1 MTTTT
6 SSDRI
11 ERQVFLKASRSRVW
25 RALTDS
31 SQFGEW
37 FGIRANAPFA
47 AGARV
52 RAEVTHPQHKGL
64 TFDMMIEELVPE
76 QLFSWRWHPNAIDGT
91 HDYSAEPTTLVVF
104 RLEDASGGTL
114 VKVVESGF
122 DGVPPERRLDAYRG
136 NQQGWDYQM
145 TAIEKY
151 VSQN

>member
-1 MTTTT
+1 MTTTM

-37 FGIRANAPFA
+37 FGIRANAAFT
-47 AGARV
+47 AGACV

-64 TFDMMIEELVPE
+64 TFDMLIEELVPE
-76 QLFSWRWHPNAIDGT
+76 QLFSWRWHPNAIEGT
-91 HDYSAEPTTLVVF
+91 RDYSAEPTTLVVF
-104 RLEDASGGTL
+104 RLEDAPGGTL

>member
-1 MTTTT
+1 MTTTA

-11 ERQVFLKASRSRVW
+11 ERQVFLNAPRSRVW

-31 SQFGEW
+31 TQFGEW
-37 FGIRANAPFA
+37 FGIRAEGPFT

-52 RAEVTHPQHKGL
+52 RAVVTHPQYKGL
-64 TFDMMIEELVPE
+64 TFDMLIQEVVPE

-91 HDYSAEPTTLVVF
+91 RDYSSEPTTLVVF
-104 RLEDASGGTL
+104 RLEDAQGGTL

-122 DGVPPERRLDAYRG
+122 DAVPPERRLEAYRG
-136 NQQGWDYQM
+136 NEQGWEYQM

-151 VSQN
+151 VSQR